1 MDSMIGNLRE
11 VDIKRLRIF
20 MTIVECGGFVQA
32 QNELGLSA
40 STISV
45 RMSELEDKL
54 DLRLCQRG
62 RAGFFMTPEGEAVY
76 KACQSLVVAH
86 ENFGSAISSAKG
98 VISGELRLGVIDNV
112 IFDPDLPVSDALAEF
127 SEQSEN
133 LEISLYTMAPSDL
146 QRAVL
151 DQRLH
156 LAIGVFYQKI
166 QGLDYRTL
174 CHERLV
180 LYCGDRHELF
190 HSSAEEI
197 DLDRLEACHFVERTY
212 GQTTSRLNKPLPL
225 NISAYSS
232 SLEATA
238 LLILSG
244 KYIGFLPRYYANLW
258 SEKGRMKAIKES
270 QIYIDSEI
278 SIATHNNPQSD
289 LATNKLQKLFLSYFE
304 KLEYLIGDKYN

>member
-1 MDSMIGNLRE
+1 MDSMIGNLKE
-11 VDIKRLRIF
+11 IDIKRLRIY
-20 MTIVECGGFVQA
+20 MTIVDCGGFVQA

-54 DLRLCQRG
+54 GLRLCQRG
-62 RAGFFMTPEGEAVY
+62 RAGFSVTPEGESVY

-86 ENFGSAISSAKG
+86 ENFNSAISSAKG

-112 IFDPDLPVSDALAEF
+112 IFDPDLPVSHALAQF
-127 SEQSEN
+127 RDQSDN

-156 LAIGVFYQKI
+156 LAIGVFYQKLP
-166 QGLDYRTL
+166 GLDYLHL
-174 CHERLV
+174 CHEKLV
-180 LYCGDRHELF
+180 LYCGKGHVLF
-190 HSSAEEI
+190 DTNGDKVSDEQLA
-197 DLDRLEACHFVERTY
+197 DCFFVERTY
-212 GQTTSRLNKPLPL
+212 GQTTSRLNRPTTL
-225 NISAYSS
+225 NTSAYSS

-258 SEKGRMKAIKES
+258 CDKGLMKPINENR
-270 QIYIDSEI
+270 IFIDSEI
-278 SIATHNNPQSD
+278 CIASHQNPQSN
-289 LATNKLQKLFLSYFE
+289 LATSKLLKLFLSYFDSNNYP
-304 KLEYLIGDKYN
+304 KVDK